1 MSPPLTSKSRCH
13 SSNSPGLKANNPGQ
27 KSIKSNANRK
37 QGWWTPVP
45 HMCTVLFSIQLK
57 AFFQKNK
64 KNYKMA
70 IHSPG
75 ETDIFFSLA
84 YAIQNTT
91 YIIQEGICQCYFY
104 WHQLVLYYIFWDS
117 LCAVINIPGYHSDQ
131 HLFNIYVG
139 SELKIIKKK
148 NNKPILHTLLEKP
161 WQFQIRH
168 PGSLKTDKNTWLG
181 TKQRNIKIFC
191 RWGWPR

>member
-1 MSPPLTSKSRCH
+1 MSPPLISKSHCH

-27 KSIKSNANRK
+27 KSIKANANRE

-57 AFFQKNK
+57 AFFQKKNK
-64 KNYKMA
+64 NQMA
-70 IHSPG
+70 MHSPG
-75 ETDIFFSLA
+75 ETDIFFYLA

-104 WHQLVLYYIFWDS
+104 WHQLALYYIFWDS

-139 SELKIIKKK
+139 SEVKIKKIT
-148 NNKPILHTLLEKP
+148 NQSYTHTL
-161 WQFQIRH
+161 R
-168 PGSLKTDKNTWLG
+168 KNMAIPNQT
-181 TKQRNIKIFC
+181 
-191 RWGWPR
+191 PRLLRER